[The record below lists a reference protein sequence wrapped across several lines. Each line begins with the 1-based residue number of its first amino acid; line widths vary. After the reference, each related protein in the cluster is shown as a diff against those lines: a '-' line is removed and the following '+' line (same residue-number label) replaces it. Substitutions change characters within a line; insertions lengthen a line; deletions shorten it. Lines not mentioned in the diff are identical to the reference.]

1 MMFDS
6 EKALSDFCKEV
17 SNTGKVQD
25 KFKGEQRHLDLVA
38 KCVSVRNFFLS
49 FAYSLLCSLLI
60 INY

>member
-17 SNTGKVQD
+17 SNTGEVQD

-38 KCVSVRNFFLS
+38 KCVSIRDFFLS
-49 FAYSLLCSLLI
+49 FAYSR
-60 INY
+60 